1 MVVYRRT
8 NTQNGKVYI
17 GKTTRTVAQRWTNLL
32 AEVKRG
38 STNPIHN
45 AIRKY
50 GAGSFVTDILYEA
63 KTFEELTAME
73 IFFIVLHQS
82 HKSENGYNLT
92 LGGDGASPGE
102 LNPMWGKTHTDEV
115 KAAQRTRR
123 LGTKQTEKTK
133 KKIGDAVR
141 GEKNGFYGHKHSDQT
156 LAILAEKSREQML
169 GVKRSVET
177 RRKMKLSA
185 LGKKKSQLHRLH
197 ISQAKKGKPGHVPS
211 VVGIERIREAKRQ
224 WWAAKREASGL

>member
-73 IFFIVLHQS
+73 TFF
-82 HKSENGYNLT
+82 
-92 LGGDGASPGE
+92 
-102 LNPMWGKTHTDEV
+102 
-115 KAAQRTRR
+115 
-123 LGTKQTEKTK
+123 
-133 KKIGDAVR
+133 
-141 GEKNGFYGHKHSDQT
+141 
-156 LAILAEKSREQML
+156 
-169 GVKRSVET
+169 
-177 RRKMKLSA
+177 
-185 LGKKKSQLHRLH
+185 
-197 ISQAKKGKPGHVPS
+197 
-211 VVGIERIREAKRQ
+211 IERIREAKRQ